1 MPANYAGIR
10 VGTVHLTE
18 SVQKLPQELVIPN
31 DQIRVLDSIG
41 QGGLYSLFISVS
53 TCSVTIW

>member
-1 MPANYAGIR
+1 MPAMKCNLEKIYNYAGVR

-41 QGGLYSLFISVS
+41 QGGL
-53 TCSVTIW
+53 CS

>member
-41 QGGLYSLFISVS
+41 QGGL
-53 TCSVTIW
+53 CS